1 MEPDPIGTE
10 QRRGAKP
17 PTARQTD
24 CGNTPDGSSVQEGL
38 SAAAPRYSRPGH
50 SDDRLQRRRTSL
62 PVAVLAALVVGAIV
76 TVAGRFEYRCAATM
90 RITGQASPAGRAAYR
105 KELLDFAWDRMAN
118 VNAAGVIR
126 KDWFVDS
133 PGQDFLRLCL
143 TTSDPKAG
151 VEYVRSIATGYRDK
165 MRALATTARD
175 TPTEAEDI
183 LTNSL
188 ADLQVRASD
197 AQTQVDAAIASLP
210 VTDASAHRQ
219 ALVARWQDLEFNF
232 IGARRHLAEA
242 SASVAQLQSEPE
254 PTHGVVPSED
264 RRKALDADD
273 ALQQDL
279 RELAVN
285 LTELKLHLLNVWQ
298 RSAGPLE
305 ELAIAVNEIVETS
318 STASSRVPHGP
329 AGAGSQTRS
338 NGDSTL
344 AVTLREYLD
353 RLDTFAF
360 EWNREFAAA
369 KRLTID
375 PYSGEVLDAYQRIR
389 RHLNDFLFDAAR
401 RLAAIRSYVYAATE
415 DPRNNAR
422 QHVFRSNLMRA
433 FQDMQ
438 AGHHRFEFAAGTI
451 EIPDNFRLDVAIRAA
466 RGLRRRSQGR
476 IKAIEHKLQA
486 KAAERA
492 RKHRI
497 QGLAEANQLKNQAR
511 ADADATIDELLAVQ
525 KELNMSTERS
535 EAFLRAFLK
544 AEVAAARLKLIRK
557 EAARTED
564 RLHKLA
570 GKRAPAAQA
579 ADIELVSCGVMERP
593 VNLTQRLKIGGLGAA
608 LTLFTVLLA
617 QWWITRKVQ
626 PQRIGRGR
634 IIHHEDTKAQG

>member
-1 MEPDPIGTE
+1 MKPDPMRTE
-10 QRRGAKP
+10 QRFGATP
-17 PTARQTD
+17 PTARQAD
-24 CGNTPDGSSVQEGL
+24 CGNASGGSSVPEGL

-50 SDDRLQRRRTSL
+50 SDERVQRRRTSL

-90 RITGQASPAGRAAYR
+90 RITGQASPARRAAYR

-118 VNAAGVIR
+118 VTAAGVIR
-126 KDWFVDS
+126 QGWFVDS
-133 PGQDFLRLCL
+133 PGQNLLRLCL

-151 VEYVRSIATGYRDK
+151 VGCVRSIATGYRDK
-165 MRALATTARD
+165 MRALATAARD
-175 TPTEAEDI
+175 TPTKAENI
-183 LTNSL
+183 LFDSL
-188 ADLQVRASD
+188 ADLQKRSSD
-197 AQTQVDAAIASLP
+197 GQAQVDAAIATLP
-210 VTDASAHRQ
+210 DTDPSAHRQ
-219 ALVARWQDLEFNF
+219 VLVARWQDLQFDFN
-232 IGARRHLAEA
+232 GARRHLAEA
-242 SASVAQLQSEPE
+242 SASVAQLQSETE
-254 PTHGVVPSED
+254 PTHGVVSSEM
-264 RRKALDADD
+264 RRKALGADD

-318 STASSRVPHGP
+318 STTSSRLRHVP
-329 AGAGSQTRS
+329 AGAGSQSRTS
-338 NGDSTL
+338 GDSAL
-344 AVTLREYLD
+344 AVTLRDYLD
-353 RLDTFAF
+353 RIEAFAF
-360 EWNREFAAA
+360 EWNREFTAA

-401 RLAAIRSYVYAATE
+401 RLAAIRSYIYPVTE

-422 QHVFRSNLMRA
+422 QHVFRSNLVRA
-433 FQDMQ
+433 FQNMQ
-438 AGHHRFEFAAGTI
+438 ASHHRFEFAAGTI

-466 RGLRRRSQGR
+466 RGLRRRSQNR
-476 IKAIEHKLQA
+476 IRAIEHKLQA

-492 RKHRI
+492 GKQRI

-511 ADADATIDELLAVQ
+511 ADATIDELLAVQ
-525 KELNMSTERS
+525 KKLNLNAEHS

-557 EAARTED
+557 EATRTED
-564 RLHKLA
+564 RLRKLA

-593 VNLTQRLKIGGLGAA
+593 VNLTQRLKVGGLGAA

-617 QWWITRKVQ
+617 QWWVTRRV
-626 PQRIGRGR
+626 
-634 IIHHEDTKAQG
+634 